1 MVKCLSHLILLSPFF
16 TYGKLT
22 DACWKCWDE
31 NAAACPTVCAGPGAH
46 TATQTSAFEVA
57 EAGAFWPTGDRSSK
71 QEVRLGSLETGPRG
85 AVSPVLHSREPD
97 LPHPPRCHIY
107 LALKT
112 CHPNSPF
119 TFNDVCFYLH
129 STFVKNFQ
137 NLEIRQKESYMPFQ
151 CHLRAFYNISTQGSS
166 HTLEEDNFVWLIIYY
181 LIRAQIFKNWMPNC
195 GRFICCK

>member
-1 MVKCLSHLILLSPFF
+1 MLPLYHFLPAAIEIAASEMVKCLSHLILLSPFF

-112 CHPNSPF
+112 CCPSLFSRCRHPSPE
-119 TFNDVCFYLH
+119 L
-129 STFVKNFQ
+129 FQ
-137 NLEIRQKESYMPFQ
+137 PLPPGQT
-151 CHLRAFYNISTQGSS
+151 CGSS
-166 HTLEEDNFVWLIIYY
+166 WALGHAF
-181 LIRAQIFKNWMPNC
+181 P
-195 GRFICCK
+195 